1 MDINIFDKIN
11 ICEECMS
18 DDTRHFIKCLILP
31 SYSISRLL
39 AVYMC
44 NVAVALVGTVKFS
57 RLLLEGI

>member
-1 MDINIFDKIN
+1 
-11 ICEECMS
+11 MS